1 MSFRHGDACW
11 RQAGSVRRTTAP
23 EEDFVDDDNA
33 RTAHLLMER
42 GVDVSIGAHGQQE
55 GLAAHWEMWSF
66 VRGGW
71 SPLEALQAATVM
83 PARHLG
89 FDNDLGSLE
98 VGKLAD
104 LVVMTANPL
113 DDIGNTDEIEY
124 VMLNGRLYE
133 AGTMNET
140 VTGDH
145 QRQPY
150 FWE

>member
-1 MSFRHGDACW
+1 
-11 RQAGSVRRTTAP
+11 
-23 EEDFVDDDNA
+23 
-33 RTAHLLMER
+33 
-42 GVDVSIGAHGQQE
+42 
-55 GLAAHWEMWSF
+55 
-66 VRGGW
+66 
-71 SPLEALQAATVM
+71 
-83 PARHLG
+83 
-89 FDNDLGSLE
+89 
-98 VGKLAD
+98 
-104 LVVMTANPL
+104 MTANPL